1 MTRPWVTLASAE
13 RAEGRLELR
22 RRGETDVV
30 ITLGGRVLMNGAAH
44 RSEAALAELACRPI
58 AARPLPRVLL
68 GGLGMGFTLRA
79 ALDVLPRRATVIVAE
94 IDPVI
99 VEWCRGPLARLT
111 GRALDDPRVTVEVAD
126 VSDLIA
132 GAGTEGQ
139 AVRETPTGDGGLDAI
154 LLDLYEGPRTPIQGR
169 DDPLYGRAALA
180 RAHAALAPGGVLAVW
195 SEDADAGFEVRLG
208 AAGFGW
214 ERRRA
219 GHGGP
224 RHVLYLARKDGRR
237 RGGRAAVPAP
247 AGGSASR
254 AGGAAPRANAA
265 PPGRSRAGRDR
276 PAPRRRRPGPT

>member
-1 MTRPWVTLASAE
+1 MILASAE

-79 ALDVLPRRATVIVAE
+79 ALDVLPRRATVVVAE

-99 VEWCRGPLARLT
+99 VEWCRGPLAQLT
-111 GRALDDPRVTVEVAD
+111 GRALDDPRVTVAVGD
-126 VSDLIA
+126 VGALIEGEGPQA
-132 GAGTEGQ
+132 GGF
-139 AVRETPTGDGGLDAI
+139 DAI

-180 RAHAALAPGGVLAVW
+180 QAHAALAPGGVLAVW

-208 AAGFGW
+208 AVGFRW
-214 ERRRA
+214 ERRRP
-219 GHGGP
+219 GRGGP
-224 RHVLYLARKDGRR
+224 RHVLYLARKDRR
-237 RGGRAAVPAP
+237 RDRPDVRETAGEAGIRAA
-247 AGGSASR
+247 AS
-254 AGGAAPRANAA
+254 AA

-276 PAPRRRRPGPT
+276 PAPRRRRRGPT